1 MEKEVFE
8 KIINEHKDIKNLPNS
23 VLVEHMDILSESFET
38 TKQNI
43 INLTYF
49 LDKVEELYNLTLNEY
64 QSRVK

>member
-23 VLVEHMDILSESFET
+23 VLVEHMDILSESFDT

-43 INLTYF
+43 INLTFF

>member
-8 KIINEHKDIKNLPNS
+8 KIINEHKDLKNLPNS